1 MAHAASEPRQNI
13 ARILRR
19 WDGIANQQL
28 IEAAAR
34 LAEEND
40 HLRTELRL
48 AEDAA
53 ERWRDDALRLMED
66 ACATTGSRPGITKG
80 GALVLVSA
88 TAQGGAA

>member
-1 MAHAASEPRQNI
+1 MAHAASDTRQNI

-40 HLRTELRL
+40 HLRTELRR

-53 ERWRDDALRLMED
+53 ESWRDDALRLMED
-66 ACATTGSRPGITKG
+66 ACAATGSQPGITPR
-80 GALVLVSA
+80 GALVLVPA